1 MTTQAASK
9 PKPSRGSGSSRGGSA
24 ARSAKYRRILDAAV
38 EVIAESGYF
47 QARVT
52 DIAARAGVADGT
64 IYLYFKNKE
73 QVLMAAIDSAFAA
86 FLKRA
91 RAELSHTPDPG
102 ERLRRLAQL
111 HLETLGANRSLAI
124 VFQTELRQSAKFLAQ
139 FSHHQLIEY
148 FNLIRAEVR
157 EGQRAGVFRRELSDK
172 IVANC
177 FFGALDE
184 MVTSWMLSEHD
195 YPLAGAAD
203 AVVDVI
209 LKGMETRAQARKP
222 STRSSS
228 KPSSTTWTARSCSSR
243 PSSGSPSLPASSTAT
258 WPGRRARS
266 PPGASERATAS
277 PSSARTV
284 RSGRWPILPP

>member
-9 PKPSRGSGSSRGGSA
+9 SKPSRSSGSSRGGSA
-24 ARSAKYRRILDAAV
+24 ARSEKYRRILDAAV
-38 EVIAESGYF
+38 EVIAENGYF

-91 RAELSHTPDPG
+91 RAELSRTQDPR
-102 ERLRRLAQL
+102 ERLRRLAHL

-139 FSHHQLIEY
+139 FSHHQLVEY

-157 EGQRAGVFRRELSDK
+157 EGQRAGVFRRGLSDK

-209 LKGMETRAQARKP
+209 LKGMETRAQA
-222 STRSSS
+222 
-228 KPSSTTWTARSCSSR
+228 
-243 PSSGSPSLPASSTAT
+243 
-258 WPGRRARS
+258 
-266 PPGASERATAS
+266 
-277 PSSARTV
+277 
-284 RSGRWPILPP
+284 